1 MMHSPVQ
8 IPVCVYKRESL
19 MLVSNDRA
27 FSLSFRHDHVWNIK
41 GTLAGLRTAMIEVV
55 ARVPP
60 QIHCY
65 SYLYNTVHLERQDK
79 SYHELL
85 TQAENTTV

>member
-60 QIHCY
+60 KYIATVIFITLFIWKDRIRAIT
-65 SYLYNTVHLERQDK
+65 SY
-79 SYHELL
+79 
-85 TQAENTTV
+85 